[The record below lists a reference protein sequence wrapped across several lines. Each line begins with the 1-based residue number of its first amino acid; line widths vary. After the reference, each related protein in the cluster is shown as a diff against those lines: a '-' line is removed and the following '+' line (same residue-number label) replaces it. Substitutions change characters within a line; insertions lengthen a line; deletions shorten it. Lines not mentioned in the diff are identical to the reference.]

1 MKKKEYKKPFIRVVE
16 VKSCVILCTSGVG
29 NYNENLRSGT
39 IDDAL
44 GLEKDDHGYV
54 WAD

>member
-16 VKSCVILCTSGVG
+16 VILCTSGVG

-44 GLEKDDHGYV
+44 DLEQDDHGYV

>member
-29 NYNENLRSGT
+29 TYNENLRPGT
-39 IDDAL
+39 LDDAL
-44 GLEKDDHGYV
+44 DLDDHGYV

>member
-16 VKSCVILCTSGVG
+16 VKSCVIICTSGVG
-29 NYNENLRSGT
+29 TDNENLGSGT

-44 GLEKDDHGYV
+44 YLERDDHGYV

>member
-39 IDDAL
+39 IDEVRD
-44 GLEKDDHGYV
+44 LEQDNGYV

>member
-29 NYNENLRSGT
+29 TYNENLRSGT

-44 GLEKDDHGYV
+44 GLEQDNGYV

>member
-29 NYNENLRSGT
+29 TYNENLGSGT
-39 IDDAL
+39 IDEAL
-44 GLEKDDHGYV
+44 DLERDDHGYV

>member
-44 GLEKDDHGYV
+44 NLERDNGYV

>member
-29 NYNENLRSGT
+29 TYLPSGT

-44 GLEKDDHGYV
+44 DLEQDDHGYV

>member
-29 NYNENLRSGT
+29 TYNENLRSGT
-39 IDDAL
+39 IDEAQD
-44 GLEKDDHGYV
+44 LEQDDHGYV

>member
-29 NYNENLRSGT
+29 DYNGNLPSGT
-39 IDDAL
+39 IDDAQY
-44 GLEKDDHGYV
+44 LEQDDHGYV